1 LVVDYAN
8 NVTNSQ
14 SNRAQQQ
21 HNPTAGHG
29 RYGHS
34 AGVISELNGPRS
46 LEKIGAGTLVLTAAN
61 TYSGPTAI
69 TAGTLIVNGNSAG
82 GGEFGRC
89 A

>member
-1 LVVDYAN
+1 M
-8 NVTNSQ
+8 
-14 SNRAQQQ
+14 
-21 HNPTAGHG
+21 P
-29 RYGHS
+29 
-34 AGVISELNGPRS
+34 ELNGPRS

-69 TAGTLIVNGNSAG
+69 TAGTLIVNGFGS